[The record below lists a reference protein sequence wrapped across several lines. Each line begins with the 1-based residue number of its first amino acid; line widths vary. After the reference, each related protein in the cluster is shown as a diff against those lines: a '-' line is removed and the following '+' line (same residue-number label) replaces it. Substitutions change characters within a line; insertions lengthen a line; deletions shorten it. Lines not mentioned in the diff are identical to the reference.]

1 MSEVR
6 LEGAVATAE
15 ELRAEDSARTRRPG
29 GLARTLGIK
38 VLSALITLLFVLV
51 FNFFLFRIIPADPAK
66 NLVHGSTSL
75 SAKQLAALNHTFGL
89 GRPLLSQFWNY
100 LEQTVQGHFGRSFV
114 TLQPVSHIIGQ
125 RIWPTLLL
133 VGSSTVLSSII
144 GLWIGIR
151 AGWQRGG
158 RFDKQ
163 STAIT
168 NILYSMPDFWL
179 GMVLLLV
186 FSSKILIF
194 PDAGMHN
201 PVGTAGGLASFSD
214 LLWHLALPCLVL
226 TLVYL
231 AEYSLIMRSSM
242 VDELGSDYLVT
253 ARAKGMRDRLVRR
266 RHAVPNALLPS
277 ITLVMMN
284 LGFVIS
290 GAITTET
297 VFSWP
302 GLGQLTYQAL
312 NAPDYPTL
320 EACFLIFSA
329 AVIVANLIGDLLLV
343 VLDPRVREA

>member
-1 MSEVR
+1 MSDLR
-6 LEGAVATAE
+6 LEGALQTAE
-15 ELRAEDSARTRRPG
+15 DVRAAASARARRSG
-29 GLARTLGIK
+29 TLTRTLAVK
-38 VLSALITLLFVLV
+38 ALSALITLLFVLV
-51 FNFFLFRIIPADPAK
+51 FNFFLFRVIPANPAK

-75 SAKQLAALNHTFGL
+75 SAKQLAALNRTFGL
-89 GRPLLSQFWNY
+89 GKPLPAQFWNY
-100 LEQTVQGHFGRSFV
+100 LTQTFQGHFGRSFI
-114 TLQPVSHIIGQ
+114 TLQPVMHIVGQ

-133 VGSSTVLSSII
+133 VGTSTVLASAI
-144 GLWIGIR
+144 GLWIGIK

-158 RFDKQ
+158 KFDKR

-186 FSSKILIF
+186 FSSKIFVF

-201 PVGTAGGLASFSD
+201 PIGVGGGLAAFSD
-214 LLWHLALPCLVL
+214 LLWHLALPCTVL
-226 TLVYL
+226 TLLYL
-231 AEYSLIMRSSM
+231 AQYSLIMRSSM
-242 VDELGSDYLVT
+242 VDELGSDYLRT
-253 ARAKGMRDRLVRR
+253 ARAKGLRDRMVRR

-343 VLDPRVREA
+343 VLDPRIREA